1 MNSHALLLSAAL
13 ACTPLTAIAQAG
25 DTESSP
31 AIPSYHYGMPLHV
44 GKVIALS
51 EPDTLEC
58 EVVTAKMQ
66 YIDEQTGKP
75 AELAYRKLS
84 YACIYQN

>member
-1 MNSHALLLSAAL
+1 MNSRALLLSAAL
-13 ACTPLTAIAQAG
+13 VCTPLSAMAQAS
-25 DTESSP
+25 DSDASP

-44 GKVIALS
+44 GKVIALT

-66 YIDEQTGKP
+66 YIDDQTGKP